1 MNIIAFMETI
11 VSLLTIFGIVFAVFN
26 YFKNPQVSSEKQD
39 ALMGQSITQLQTDLT
54 NLRDNHVHTLD
65 TKIDQTIVTVSQMG
79 IEIAKLSTIIDERI
93 PKKG

>member
-1 MNIIAFMETI
+1 METI